1 MSHSQSCPLIIS
13 RLGQRTYTRI
23 LVLKRG
29 WIIPGG
35 GGGGVAGRGGDNYHV
50 LHGPDHNIDD
60 LFYRTVLFPPR
71 PMAKAAV
78 LQDYCNSKLA
88 HGTVNDRA
96 AVNPMLTRQQSSV
109 QQGRRGS

>member
-1 MSHSQSCPLIIS
+1 M
-13 RLGQRTYTRI
+13 
-23 LVLKRG
+23 
-29 WIIPGG
+29 
-35 GGGGVAGRGGDNYHV
+35 

-88 HGTVNDRA
+88 LGTVNDRA
-96 AVNPMLTRQQSSV
+96 AVNPMLTRQQSQFCTAGPPWFIAQIISYYRPQNHV
-109 QQGRRGS
+109 VLSQSLRDFD